1 MGMIQSGVH
10 FSLRQ
15 LTRKSHAQFL
25 SERKNLRQ
33 TQLAI
38 LNRLLAQSEKTTW
51 GQEKGIRSDWT
62 YSEMQTKINPTNW
75 NEWSSWVEREKAKS
89 GSMSIDVT
97 RYQPTS
103 GSTHKRKWIPYTR
116 SFLNEIDRATAVW
129 IHDLY
134 EQSPGVREGKHYWSL
149 SWLPTEL
156 RKEMSNNDLAYF
168 PWLKRL
174 FLGQVMA
181 IDDSVQRA
189 ETSDLA
195 RRLTIQ
201 KLIECR
207 ELSLISVWSPTFL
220 LGICHDLWSDKSS
233 YARHASK
240 GTRDIILQSA
250 NLEDCLNRLWP
261 RLSLVSCWQTADAA
275 HWAKKT
281 QQLFS
286 GVPFQGKG
294 LFATEGVVSIPVQGK
309 MHLAYQSH
317 FYEFEKKNREIIP
330 AFELKAGDEVTV
342 LISTGSGL
350 WRYRM
355 GDRVLVVELEDGCPI
370 LQFLG
375 REHTVDMV
383 GEKLSFDAARDVL
396 NKLGEKAIIMLA
408 SPGDQSVKPGY
419 EIVWEGVAPGN
430 LAERAEML
438 LKEHHHYLLA
448 RELNQLAPARVR
460 ECTKSGEF
468 FQSLAREM
476 NWVLGDMKW
485 EALMKLPKNWE
496 NT

>member
-1 MGMIQSGVH
+1 MGLIQSGVH
-10 FSLRQ
+10 LSLRQ

-25 SERKNLRQ
+25 SERKNLWE
-33 TQLAI
+33 TQLSI
-38 LNRLLAQSEKTTW
+38 LNSLLSQSAQTIW
-51 GQEKGIRSDWT
+51 GQEKGITSNWS
-62 YSEMQTKINPTNW
+62 YSHLQSKIAPTDW
-75 NEWSSWVEREKAKS
+75 NEWSIWVEREKKQS
-89 GSMSIDVT
+89 SSMSIDVT

-134 EQSPGVREGKHYWSL
+134 EQHPGLRDGNHYWSL

-189 ETSDLA
+189 DSSESA

-207 ELSLISVWSPTFL
+207 DLSLISVWSPTFL
-220 LGICHDLWSDKSS
+220 LGICQDLWNDKSS
-233 YARHASK
+233 YTRHASYSAR
-240 GTRDIILQSA
+240 TILLQSSS
-250 NLEDCLNRLWP
+250 LVECVKLLWP
-261 RLSLVSCWQTADAA
+261 KLTLVSCWQTADAA
-275 HWAKKT
+275 LWAKKA
-281 QQLFS
+281 QQLFTDVS
-286 GVPFQGKG
+286 FQGKG

-317 FYEFEKKNREIIP
+317 FYEFEKKDGEIVP
-330 AFELKAGDEVTV
+330 AWELKAGDEVTV

-355 GDRVLVVELEDGCPI
+355 GDRILVEELIDGCPI

-383 GEKLSFDAARDVL
+383 GEKLSFDAAREVL
-396 NKLGEKAIIMLA
+396 NKLGESAIIMLA
-408 SPGDQSVKPGY
+408 SPGNQVVKPGY
-419 EIVWEGVAPGN
+419 EIVWEGAAPEN
-430 LAERAEML
+430 LAARAEAL

-448 RELNQLAPARVR
+448 RELNQLAPLKVR
-460 ECTKSGEF
+460 ECNESGEF

-496 NT
+496 KT

>member
-1 MGMIQSGVH
+1 MGLIQSGVH

-25 SERKNLRQ
+25 AERKNLRLN
-33 TQLAI
+33 QLAI
-38 LNRLLAQSEKTTW
+38 LRRLLGQSEKTIW
-51 GQEKGIRSDWT
+51 GQEKGIRVNLSYDQLVAKVRPTDW
-62 YSEMQTKINPTNW
+62 ND
-75 NEWSSWVEREKAKS
+75 WSSWVEREKKHNA
-89 GSMSIDVT
+89 SMAISVN

-103 GSTHKRKWIPYTR
+103 GSTHKRKWIPYTQ
-116 SFLNEIDRATAVW
+116 SFLNEIDNATGVW

-134 EQSPGVREGKHYWSL
+134 EQYPGLLNGKHYWSL
-149 SWLPTEL
+149 SWLPSEL
-156 RKEMSNNDLAYF
+156 RQEISNNDLAYF

-181 IDDSVQRA
+181 MDDSIQRA
-189 ETSDLA
+189 ATSDLA

-201 KLIECR
+201 KLIDSR
-207 ELSLISVWSPTFL
+207 ELSFISVWSPTFL
-220 LGICHDLWSDKSS
+220 LGICQDFWNDKSF
-233 YARHASK
+233 YAREASK
-240 GTRDIILQSA
+240 ATHKIILQSSC
-250 NLEDCLNRLWP
+250 LEDCLKQLWP
-261 RLSLVSCWQTADAA
+261 KLSLISCWQTADAA
-275 HWAKKT
+275 SWAKKA
-281 QQLFS
+281 QQLFV
-286 GVPFQGKG
+286 GIPFQGKG

-317 FYEFEKKNREIIP
+317 FYEFEKKNGDIVP
-330 AFELKAGDEVTV
+330 AFELKAGDEVGV
-342 LISTGSGL
+342 LITTGSGL

-355 GDRVLVVELEDGCPI
+355 GDRVLVEEMIEGCPI

-375 REHTVDMV
+375 REHSVDMV

-408 SPGDQSVKPGY
+408 NPGDHILKPGY
-419 EIVWEGVAPGN
+419 ELVWEGIAPKG
-430 LAERAEML
+430 LAEQTEAL

-448 RELNQLAPARVR
+448 RELNQLAPVKVR

-468 FQSLAREM
+468 FQRLAQDM
-476 NWVLGDMKW
+476 NWILGDMKW

-496 NT
+496 QS

>member
-25 SERKNLRQ
+25 SERKNLRN
-33 TQLAI
+33 TQLTI
-38 LNRLLAQSEKTTW
+38 LKSLLSNSERTIW
-51 GQEKGIRSDWT
+51 GQEKGISSDWN
-62 YSEMQTKINPTNW
+62 YSQMQSRIQPSNW
-75 NEWSSWVEREKAKS
+75 SDWNDWVDREKEKS
-89 GSMSIDVT
+89 GSMSLEVK
-97 RYQPTS
+97 RFQPTS

-134 EQSPGVREGKHYWSL
+134 EQNPGLRVGKHYWSL

-156 RKEMSNNDLAYF
+156 RHEMSNNDLAYF

-181 IDDSVQRA
+181 MDDSIQRA
-189 ETSDLA
+189 ATSELA
-195 RRLTIQ
+195 RRFTIQ

-207 ELSLISVWSPTFL
+207 DLSLISVWSPTFI
-220 LGICHDLWSDKSS
+220 LGICQDLWAEKAS
-233 YARHASK
+233 YAPLASK
-240 GTRDIILQSA
+240 STRDILLQSMS
-250 NLEDCLNRLWP
+250 LEECLKRLWP
-261 RLSLVSCWQTADAA
+261 KLSLVSCWQTADAA
-275 HWAKKT
+275 QWSKKA

-286 GVPFQGKG
+286 EVQFQGKG
-294 LFATEGVVSIPVQGK
+294 LFATEGVVSIPVQGT

-317 FYEFEKKNREIIP
+317 FYEFEKKNGEIVP
-330 AFELKAGDEVTV
+330 AFELKAGDEANV
-342 LISTGSGL
+342 LLSTGSGL

-355 GDRVLVVELEDGCPI
+355 GDRVLVEEILDGCPI
-370 LQFLG
+370 LHFLG

-408 SPGDQSVKPGY
+408 APGDQKQKPGY
-419 EIVWEGVAPGN
+419 EIVWEGEAPHD
-430 LAERAEML
+430 LAQRAEML

-448 RELNQLAPARVR
+448 RELNQLAPVRVR
-460 ECTKSGEF
+460 ECKESSVF

-496 NT
+496 NA

>member
-1 MGMIQSGVH
+1 MGLIQSGVH

-25 SERKNLRQ
+25 SERNNLRE
-33 TQLAI
+33 TQIKI
-38 LNRLLAQSEKTTW
+38 LNSLLAHSEKTLW
-51 GQEKGIRSDWT
+51 GQEKGITSNWS
-62 YSEMQTKINPTNW
+62 YSQLQSKIAPTDW
-75 NEWSSWVEREKAKS
+75 NEWNAWVEREKKQS

-134 EQSPGVREGKHYWSL
+134 DQHPGLTVGKHYWSL

-156 RKEMSNNDLAYF
+156 RQEMSNNDLAYF

-181 IDDSVQRA
+181 MDDSVQRA

-220 LGICHDLWSDKSS
+220 LGICQDLWGDKST
-233 YARHASK
+233 YARTASQA
-240 GTRDIILQSA
+240 TRGILLQSS
-250 NLEDCLNRLWP
+250 NLEECINNLWP
-261 RLSLVSCWQTADAA
+261 QLALISCWQTADSAQ
-275 HWAKKT
+275 WAKKT

-294 LFATEGVVSIPVQGK
+294 LFATEGVVSIPVKGK

-317 FYEFEKKNREIIP
+317 FYEFEKKNGEIIP
-330 AFELKAGDEVTV
+330 AYELKAGDEVSV
-342 LISTGSGL
+342 LISTGSGI

-355 GDRVLVVELEDGCPI
+355 GDRVLVEELIDGCPI

-408 SPGDQSVKPGY
+408 APGDQNEKPRY
-419 EIVWEGVAPGN
+419 EIVWEGVAPTN
-430 LAERAEML
+430 LAEHTEAL

-448 RELNQLAPARVR
+448 RELNQLAPVKVR
-460 ECTKSGEF
+460 ECKESGEF

-496 NT
+496 NA